1 LSLTEHTLREGVYRC
16 TGCNELHLDASDECV
31 LECDADMEPV
41 EVVAASQLR
50 GAVEALRDLCA
61 VDVDAIG
68 RGDGSARGAWQQA
81 FASAQAIIGGSR

>member
-50 GAVEALRDLCA
+50 GAVDALEEIAAVLAGQETTVEADETLMLRGI
-61 VDVDAIG
+61 VGDALIA
-68 RGDGSARGAWQQA
+68 ARGQ
-81 FASAQAIIGGSR
+81 